1 VPENAVQAYKWWK
14 LAAARGH
21 DNAKKNKAIVE
32 KKMTLAQIAEAQKL
46 AAEWKPKK

>member
-1 VPENAVQAYKWWK
+1 VPENFVQAYKWWS
-14 LAAARGH
+14 LAAARGD

-32 KKMTLAQIAEAQKL
+32 KKMTREQIAEAQKL